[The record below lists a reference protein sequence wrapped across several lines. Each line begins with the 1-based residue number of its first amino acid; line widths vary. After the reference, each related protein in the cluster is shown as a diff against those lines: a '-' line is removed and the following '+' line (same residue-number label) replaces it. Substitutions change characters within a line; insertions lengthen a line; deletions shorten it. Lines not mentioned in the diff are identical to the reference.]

1 MNRYTQ
7 DTSTRQYVLSPVQGL
22 DSLCIFDVARVQP
35 LFHVIQHCHRDRSDH
50 GDLLAVVLEDED
62 HVKVLEAELDTLEMN
77 KFDILECGDERR
89 PGGKVNLNKTY
100 YNNLLDFDG
109 LPILTKQLE
118 VG

>member
-1 MNRYTQ
+1 M
-7 DTSTRQYVLSPVQGL
+7 
-22 DSLCIFDVARVQP
+22 
-35 LFHVIQHCHRDRSDH
+35 IQHCHRDGSDH

-109 LPILTKQLE
+109 PPIITKQLE
-118 VG
+118 VGCSRQVSRCGTP

>member
-1 MNRYTQ
+1 M
-7 DTSTRQYVLSPVQGL
+7 
-22 DSLCIFDVARVQP
+22 
-35 LFHVIQHCHRDRSDH
+35 IQHCHRDRSDH

-100 YNNLLDFDG
+100 YNNLLDLKPPNTYQAARGWLQQTG
-109 LPILTKQLE
+109 LTVRNPLRRQNRAQVENIFCLH
-118 VG
+118 

>member
-1 MNRYTQ
+1 M
-7 DTSTRQYVLSPVQGL
+7 
-22 DSLCIFDVARVQP
+22 
-35 LFHVIQHCHRDRSDH
+35 IQHCHRDGSDH

-100 YNNLLDFDG
+100 YNNLRASQSL
-109 LPILTKQLE
+109 LTKQLE
-118 VG
+118 VGCSRQVSRCGTP

>member
-1 MNRYTQ
+1 M
-7 DTSTRQYVLSPVQGL
+7 
-22 DSLCIFDVARVQP
+22 
-35 LFHVIQHCHRDRSDH
+35 IQHCHRDGSDH

-100 YNNLLDFDG
+100 YNNLLDV

-118 VG
+118 VGCSRQVSRCGTP